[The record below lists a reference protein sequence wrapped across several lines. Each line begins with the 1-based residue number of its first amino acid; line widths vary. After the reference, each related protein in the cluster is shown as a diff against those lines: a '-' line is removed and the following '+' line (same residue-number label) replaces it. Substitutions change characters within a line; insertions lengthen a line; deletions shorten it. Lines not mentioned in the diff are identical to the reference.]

1 MNGLYHEAQ
10 ALFDYSQQLRRNFH
24 RHPELGFR
32 EMWQVGIIARELS
45 QLGLEVST
53 KIAKTDIVAL
63 LAGNHPGPVV
73 LLRFDM
79 DAIADP

>member
-10 ALFDYSQQLRRNFH
+10 ELFEYSQQLRRNFH
-24 RHPELGFR
+24 RHPELGFK
-32 EMWQVGIIARELS
+32 EMWTAGIIAREMSL
-45 QLGLEVST
+45 LGLEVST
-53 KIAKTDIVAL
+53 KIAKTGIVAL
-63 LAGNHPGPVV
+63 LEGNHPGPVV